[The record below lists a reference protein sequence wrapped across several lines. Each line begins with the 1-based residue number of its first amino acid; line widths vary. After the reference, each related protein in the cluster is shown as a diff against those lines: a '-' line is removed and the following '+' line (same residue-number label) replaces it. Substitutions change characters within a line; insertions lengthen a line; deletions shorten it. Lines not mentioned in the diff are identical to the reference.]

1 MSPGHQGLAGF
12 GPPGPGVHGLW
23 PPASFV
29 TETPHEDATSAAR
42 RPMSRLLVPV
52 SRQAS
57 ARRASGTMACGGRC
71 MGGGVRRSRLWPRG
85 LWQLQRR
92 SHDAGDE
99 GSIGLAAVAGLDA
112 LKQRHPLLP
121 VQGDA
126 ETVFEPC
133 EPWPHRGGRRRPARA
148 PRLRLGICWNGC
160 TSRAFRKFVTSYFGI
175 CSTAQVA
182 VGRAYLYRM
191 AKLTYHGLTKRC
203 TSLRWR
209 RASIWPAS
217 QASPG
222 GRGPLGRH
230 ESSLF

>member
-1 MSPGHQGLAGF
+1 MRFTRAYRKQSEHHRKIHADHPLHPLRGSARHIAAMSPGHQGLAVF

-29 TETPHEDATSAAR
+29 TETPHEDATSAAL

-57 ARRASGTMACGGRC
+57 ARRASGTMACGERC

-121 VQGDA
+121 VQVDA

-160 TSRAFRKFVTSYFGI
+160 TR
-175 CSTAQVA
+175 
-182 VGRAYLYRM
+182 
-191 AKLTYHGLTKRC
+191 
-203 TSLRWR
+203 
-209 RASIWPAS
+209 
-217 QASPG
+217 
-222 GRGPLGRH
+222 
-230 ESSLF
+230 